1 MDAEIAAAIATVTSA
16 LISGGVVAILK
27 QPEDVVLVGRTQ
39 TVDSSHV
46 HEGAYAKA
54 GGWFC
59 ECGKHL
65 HIHSF
70 PKGDKFVCACGHQ
83 GVGKEWA

>member
-16 LISGGVVAILK
+16 LVSGGVVSLLK
-27 QPEDVVLVGRTQ
+27 RPEDVILVGHTEPPPEG
-39 TVDSSHV
+39 HV

-59 ECGKHL
+59 DCGKHL

-70 PKGDKFVCACGHQ
+70 PKGDKFVCACGHE
-83 GVGKEWA
+83 GVGKVWS